1 MAPRLAVPRIFRGV
15 KETPVGHW
23 EDVRRR
29 ARAYRA
35 EALALTGGDTSA
47 AALLT
52 AVESLTG
59 IRQLPVKKGDVLLDG
74 GVAVLDRDADTIWYD
89 RDADSRLAVFYQ
101 AHEYGHLWLDAGDA
115 TCNTADIDAEEYEA
129 PLPLGERRVEGYGPD
144 ERREREANVFAR
156 EFLLPTD
163 ALKDW
168 FLVEG
173 LDATAIADRVGVSEG
188 MVLYQLT
195 RALLTPEIASEGAA
209 EEAPGGEPDLDPSQ
223 REAARVE
230 RGPLLLEAGPGTGK
244 TRALVERILFLL
256 QKGVPPSSI
265 LAITFSNKAAEEM
278 RFRIARVAPDAAS
291 RIWVGTFHAFGLEI
305 LRKFGT
311 RIGLPPKPAV
321 VDPVDGLF
329 VLERSLPELGLRHYQ
344 NLYEPT
350 THLADIFS
358 AISRA
363 KDELVGPDEY
373 AELAEQMLAGATTEQ
388 DTQAAEKALE
398 VARVYAF
405 YQGHLEAEGMLDFG
419 DLIVRS
425 VQLLHQHPEVRH
437 LLRSTYEH
445 VLVDEYQDVN
455 RASGL
460 LLKELA
466 GDGEGLWAVGD
477 VRQAIYRFRGASPS
491 NVRLFLE
498 DFPGAAVHV
507 LEHNYRSV
515 PAVLDVFAELAPDMR
530 AARGAAFVPWRPER
544 QQDGEVLMEIAEDG
558 DSEIEGLAREMKRQ
572 RGLGVSYSDQ
582 AVLCRSH
589 TNLARIA
596 AGLEREGVPVLYLGD
611 LFERPE
617 VRDMLALLALACE
630 GDGRGLLRVARF
642 AEYGIPLADVLSLLD
657 TAKERGIPFPRALK
671 LAQDSDTISE
681 QGKAGVAL
689 LDHHLEGLCYGSN
702 AWGMLARYL
711 FVRSSYVRGSLGEE
725 SVAGQQRRLAVYQF
739 LQFAHA
745 QRNLPVSGGEDPKRA
760 FLRYV
765 RRLEMF
771 GEEKQLRQM
780 PDWAGDIDAVRL
792 LTVHASK
799 GLEFGSVYLPVL
811 GNGRFPAKRRPQPCP
826 PPAGMLRAE
835 EEDWHD
841 EEEECLF
848 FVALSR
854 ARDRLCLS
862 RARRYLSQ
870 NSKPSP
876 LLGRIAGLL
885 PNLPDGEITW
895 SREEVV
901 GESPGEALPT
911 EVLPSFSVEELETY
925 MGCPRRYYYEFV
937 LGLGDKRDD
946 SAYVEFHRCVYALL
960 RWVQEELAS
969 GWPVED
975 AAMLLRFAE
984 IWEERGPTDHPYEG
998 FYRRNAEDIVV
1009 RALSYPALA
1018 SGVSTRPE
1026 WEIKLEHGRVRL
1038 RPDHVAEPEDEAGSQ
1053 PVIRRWRTG
1062 RSTRSERDKPV
1073 YGLYQ
1078 RAAELSYPGHEPRL
1092 ERVYLS
1098 TGEVEDA
1105 RMKPDT
1111 AERRVKKYDDAM
1123 AGIRREEFAPK
1134 PDDRECPRCPHYF
1147 ICPAAEDV

>member
-1 MAPRLAVPRIFRGV
+1 MGQ
-15 KETPVGHW
+15 W

-29 ARAYRA
+29 ARAHRA
-35 EALALTGGDTSA
+35 DALALTDGNASA

-52 AVESLTG
+52 AAEDLTEVK
-59 IRQLPVKKGDVLLDG
+59 RLPVKKGDVLLDG
-74 GVAVLDRDADTIWYD
+74 GVAVLDREADTIWFD
-89 RDADSRLAVFYQ
+89 REANPQLAAFYQ
-101 AHEYGHLWLDAGDA
+101 AHEYGHFWLDAGHA
-115 TCNTADIDAEEYEA
+115 ACKTMEIDAEEYEE
-129 PLPLGERRVEGYGPD
+129 PLPLGERRVEGYGP
-144 ERREREANVFAR
+144 EEMREREANVFAR

-163 ALKDW
+163 ELKDW
-168 FLVEG
+168 FLTEDLG
-173 LDATAIADRVGVSEG
+173 ATVIADRVGVPEG
-188 MVLYQLT
+188 MVLHQLT
-195 RALLTPEIASEGAA
+195 RALLTPDIASEGVV
-209 EEAPGGEPDLDPSQ
+209 EAVPDDRPDLDPSQ
-223 REAARVE
+223 REAAHVE
-230 RGPLLLEAGPGTGK
+230 RGPLLLKAGPGTGK
-244 TRALVERILFLL
+244 TRALVGRILYLL
-256 QKGVPPSSI
+256 EQGVTPSSI
-265 LAITFSNKAAEEM
+265 LALTFSNKAAEEM
-278 RFRIARVAPDAAS
+278 RSRIARVAPDAAS
-291 RIWVGTFHAFGLEI
+291 RIWVGTFHAFGLET

-311 RIGLPPKPAV
+311 RLGLPPKPAV

-329 VLERSLPELGLRHYQ
+329 VLERSLPELGLLHYQ

-350 THLADIFS
+350 THLADILS
-358 AISRA
+358 AVSRA

-373 AELAEQMLAGATTEQ
+373 TALAEQMLAGATTEPE
-388 DTQAAEKALE
+388 TQAAEKALE

-405 YQGHLEAEGMLDFG
+405 YQEYLEAEGMLDFG

-425 VQLLHQHPEVRH
+425 VQLLRQHPEVRQRF
-437 LLRSTYEH
+437 RSTYEH
-445 VLVDEYQDVN
+445 ILVDEYQDVN

-466 GDGEGLWAVGD
+466 GEGEGLWAVGD
-477 VRQAIYRFRGASPS
+477 VRQAIYRFRGASPT

-498 DFPGAAVHV
+498 DFPDAAVYA

-515 PAVLDVFAELAPDMR
+515 PAVLDVFTKLAPDMR
-530 AARGAAFVPWRPER
+530 ATRGTLFVPWRPER
-544 QQDGEVLMEIAEDG
+544 RQDGEVLMEIAEDG
-558 DSEIEGLAREMKRQ
+558 GSEIEGLAREMKRQ
-572 RGLGVSYSDQ
+572 RELGVAYADQ

-596 AGLEREGVPVLYLGD
+596 AGLEREGVPVMYLGD

-617 VRDMLALLALACE
+617 VRDLLALLTLACE

-642 AEYGIPLADVLSLLD
+642 AEYRVPLADVRSLLGA
-657 TAKERGIPFPRALK
+657 AKERGVPFPRALK
-671 LAQDSDTISE
+671 LARDSDTISKR
-681 QGKAGVAL
+681 GKAGLDL
-689 LDHHLEGLCYGSN
+689 LDRHLEDLCYGSN

-711 FVRSSYVRGSLGEE
+711 FVRSSYVKASLGEE

-745 QRNLPVSGGEDPKRA
+745 QRDLPIPGGEDPKRA

-765 RRLEMF
+765 RQLEMF

-780 PDWAGDIDAVRL
+780 PDWAGGIDAVRL

-799 GLEFGSVYLPVL
+799 GLEFSSVYLPVL
-811 GNGRFPAKRRPQPCP
+811 GNGRFPASRRHQPCP
-826 PPAGMLRAE
+826 PPAGMLRAG

-862 RARRYLSQ
+862 RARRYLTQ
-870 NSKPSP
+870 NSRPSP
-876 LLGRIAGLL
+876 LLGRIAGAL
-885 PNLPDGEITW
+885 PKPPDGEVTW
-895 SREEVV
+895 SREEVAE
-901 GESPGEALPT
+901 ESPGVELPAEILT
-911 EVLPSFSVEELETY
+911 SFSVEELETY

-937 LGLGDKRDD
+937 LGLEGRRDD

-969 GWPVED
+969 GRPVEE

-984 IWEERGPTDHPYEG
+984 IWEERGPTGHPYEA
-998 FYRRNAEDIVV
+998 FYRQNAEDMVTG
-1009 RALSYPALA
+1009 ALSHPVISCGA
-1018 SGVSTRPE
+1018 SARPE
-1026 WEIKLEHGRVRL
+1026 WEIELGHGRVRL
-1038 RPDHVAEPEDEAGSQ
+1038 RPDHVVEPDDEAGSQ
-1053 PVIRRWRTG
+1053 PVIRRLRTG
-1062 RSTRSERDKPV
+1062 RSTKSERDKPV

-1078 RAAELSYPGHEPRL
+1078 RAAELTYPGREPRL

-1098 TGEVEDA
+1098 TGEVESA

-1111 AERRVKKYDDAM
+1111 VDRRVKKYDDAM
-1123 AGIRREEFAPK
+1123 AGIRRERFAPK

-1147 ICPAAEDV
+1147 VCPAAEDD

>member
-1 MAPRLAVPRIFRGV
+1 MGQ
-15 KETPVGHW
+15 W

-29 ARAYRA
+29 ARTNRA
-35 EALALTGGDTSA
+35 EALALADGDTSA
-47 AALLT
+47 AALLV
-52 AVESLTG
+52 AAERITG
-59 IRQLPVKKGDVLLDG
+59 IRRHPVKAGDPLLDG
-74 GVAVLDRDADTIWYD
+74 GAAVLDRDADTIWYD
-89 RDADSRLAVFYQ
+89 REANPLLAAFYQ
-101 AHEYGHLWLDAGDA
+101 THEYGHFWLDAGHA
-115 TCNTADIDAEEYEA
+115 ACGTADIDAEEYEE
-129 PLPLGERRVEGYGPD
+129 PLPLGEQRVEGYGPE

-163 ALKDW
+163 ELKDW
-168 FLVEG
+168 FLEEG
-173 LDATAIADRVGVSEG
+173 LDATIIADRVGVPEG
-188 MVLYQLT
+188 MVSHQLA
-195 RALLTPEIASEGAA
+195 RALLTPEITNEEVVEQVPAA
-209 EEAPGGEPDLDPSQ
+209 EPDLDPSQ
-223 REAARVE
+223 RVAVGVE
-230 RGPLLLEAGPGTGK
+230 HGPLLLDAGPGTGK
-244 TRALVERILFLL
+244 TRALVGRILYLL
-256 QKGVPPSSI
+256 EEGVAPASI
-265 LAITFSNKAAEEM
+265 LALTFSNKAAEEM
-278 RFRIARVAPDAAS
+278 RSRIARVAPDVAS

-311 RIGLPPKPAV
+311 RLGMPPKPAV

-329 VLERSLPELGLRHYQ
+329 VLERSLPELGLHHYQ

-350 THLADIFS
+350 THLADILS

-373 AELAEQMLAGATTEQ
+373 AELAEQMLAAATTEPE
-388 DTQAAEKALE
+388 TLTAEKALE
-398 VARVYAF
+398 VARVYSF
-405 YQGHLEAEGMLDFG
+405 YQGYLEAEGMLDYG
-419 DLIVRS
+419 DLIIRT
-425 VQLLHQHPEVRH
+425 VQLLRQHPEVRQR
-437 LLRSTYEH
+437 LRNTHEH

-466 GDGEGLWAVGD
+466 GEGEGLWAVGD

-498 DFPGAAVHV
+498 DFPAAAVHA

-515 PAVLDVFAELAPDMR
+515 PAVLRVFAELAPDMR
-530 AARGAAFVPWRPER
+530 AAQGAAFVPWHAER
-544 QQDGEVLMEIAEDG
+544 QQDGEVLMEVAEDG

-572 RGLGVSYSDQ
+572 RSLGVAYADQ

-589 TNLARIA
+589 TNLARLA
-596 AGLEREGVPVLYLGD
+596 AGLEREGVPVMYLGD
-611 LFERPE
+611 LFERSE
-617 VRDMLALLALACE
+617 IRDLLALLALACE

-642 AEYGIPLADVLSLLD
+642 AEYGIPLADVRSLLD
-657 TAKERGIPFPRALK
+657 MAGEREVPFPQALK
-671 LAQDSDTISE
+671 LAQDGDAISV
-681 QGKAGVAL
+681 QGKAGLGL
-689 LDHHLEGLCYGSN
+689 LDRHLEGLCYGSN

-711 FVRSSYVRGSLGEE
+711 FVRSSYVRGPLGEE
-725 SVAGQQRRLAVYQF
+725 SVAGQQRRLAIYQF

-745 QRNLPVSGGEDPKRA
+745 QRDLPVSDGEDQKRA

-771 GEEKQLRQM
+771 GEEKQLRQI
-780 PDWAGDIDAVRL
+780 PNWADDIDAVRL

-811 GNGRFPAKRRPQPCP
+811 GNGRFPAKRRPESCP
-826 PPAGMLRAE
+826 SPAGMQRAE

-862 RARRYLSQ
+862 RARRYLTQ

-885 PNLPDGEITW
+885 PNPPDGEITW
-895 SREEVV
+895 GREEVV
-901 GESPGEALPT
+901 EESPEESSEVSLPA
-911 EVLPSFSVEELETY
+911 EFLPSFSVQELETY
-925 MGCPRRYYYEFV
+925 MRCPRRYYYEFV
-937 LGLGDKRDD
+937 LDLGGRRDD

-960 RWVQEELAS
+960 RWAQEELAS
-969 GWPVED
+969 GRPLED
-975 AAMLLRFAE
+975 AAALLRFAE
-984 IWEERGPTDHPYEG
+984 IWEERGPTDHPYER
-998 FYRRNAEDIVV
+998 FYRRSAEDMVV
-1009 RALSYPALA
+1009 RALSNPAFA
-1018 SGVSTRPE
+1018 SGASARPE
-1026 WEIKLEHGRVRL
+1026 WEIELEHGRVLL
-1038 RPDHVAEPEDEAGSQ
+1038 RPDHLVEPEDEARSQ
-1053 PVIRRWRTG
+1053 PVIRRLRTG
-1062 RSTRSERDKPV
+1062 RSTKSERDKPV

-1078 RAAELSYPGHEPRL
+1078 KAAEQFYPGHEPRV

-1098 TGEVEDA
+1098 TGEVEDVK
-1105 RMKPDT
+1105 MKPDT

-1123 AGIRREEFAPK
+1123 AGIRREQFAPR

-1147 ICPAAEDV
+1147 ICPAAEDD

>member
-1 MAPRLAVPRIFRGV
+1 M
-15 KETPVGHW
+15 GHW
-23 EDVRRR
+23 EDIRRR
-29 ARAYRA
+29 ARTYRTD
-35 EALALTGGDTSA
+35 ALAESGGDVSA

-52 AVESLTG
+52 AAESLTG
-59 IRQLPVKKGDVLLDG
+59 VRRLPVKAGDVLLDG
-74 GVAVLDRDADTIWYD
+74 GVAVLDRGANTIWFD
-89 RDADSRLAVFYQ
+89 RDADPRLAAFYQ
-101 AHEYGHLWLDAGDA
+101 AHEYGHLWLDAEHA
-115 TCNTADIDAEEYEA
+115 ACSITDIDAEEYEE
-129 PLPLGERRVEGYGPD
+129 PLPLGEQRVEGYGPE

-163 ALKDW
+163 ALKGW
-168 FLVEG
+168 FLAER
-173 LDATAIADRVGVSEG
+173 LDATAIADRVGVPEG
-188 MVLYQLT
+188 MVFHQLT
-195 RALLTPEIASEGAA
+195 RALLTPEIASKGASEG
-209 EEAPGGEPDLDPSQ
+209 APGGEPDLDPSQ

-230 RGPLLLEAGPGTGK
+230 HGPLLLEAGPGTGK
-244 TRALVERILFLL
+244 TRALVGRILFLL
-256 QKGVPPSSI
+256 EQGVSPSSI
-265 LAITFSNKAAEEM
+265 LALTFSNKAAEEM
-278 RFRIARVAPDAAS
+278 RSRIARVAPDAAS

-305 LRKFGT
+305 LRKFGSYL
-311 RIGLPPKPAV
+311 GLPPKPAV
-321 VDPVDGLF
+321 VDPVEGLF
-329 VLERSLPELGLRHYQ
+329 LLERSLPELGLRHYQ

-350 THLADIFS
+350 THLSDILS

-363 KDELVGPDEY
+363 KDEVVGPGEY
-373 AELAEQMLAGATTEQ
+373 AMLAEQMLAGATTEKE
-388 DTQAAEKALE
+388 TQAAEKALE

-405 YQGHLEAEGMLDFG
+405 YQEHLEAKGMLDFG

-425 VQLLHQHPEVRH
+425 VFLLRQHTEVRH

-445 VLVDEYQDVN
+445 ILVDEYQDVN

-466 GDGEGLWAVGD
+466 GGGEGLWAVGD

-498 DFPGAAVHV
+498 DFPDAAVHA

-530 AARGAAFVPWRPER
+530 AARGAAFVPWRAER
-544 QQDGEVLMEIAEDG
+544 QQDGEVLMEVAEDG
-558 DSEIEGLAREMKRQ
+558 VSEIKGLAREMKRQ
-572 RGLGVSYSDQ
+572 RGLGVAYADQ

-596 AGLEREGVPVLYLGD
+596 TGLEREGVPVMYLGD

-617 VRDMLALLALACE
+617 VRDLLALLALACE

-642 AEYGIPLADVLSLLD
+642 AEYGVPLADVRALLD
-657 TAKERGIPFPRALK
+657 LAKEQGVPFPRALK
-671 LAQDSDTISE
+671 LAQDSDTISGR
-681 QGKAGVAL
+681 GKAGLGL
-689 LDHHLEGLCYGSN
+689 LDRHLEGLCYGSN

-711 FVRSSYVRGSLGEE
+711 FVRSSYVRGPLGEE
-725 SVAGQQRRLAVYQF
+725 SIAGQQRRLAIYQF

-745 QRNLPVSGGEDPKRA
+745 QRDLPVSGGEDPKRA

-780 PDWAGDIDAVRL
+780 PDWAGDLDAVRL

-799 GLEFGSVYLPVL
+799 GLEFASVYLPVL
-811 GNGRFPAKRRPQPCP
+811 GNGRFPLKRGSRSCP

-835 EEDWHD
+835 EEDWHE

-862 RARRYLSQ
+862 RARRYLTQ

-876 LLGRIAGLL
+876 LLGHVAGLL
-885 PNLPDGEITW
+885 PNPPDGEITW

-901 GESPGEALPT
+901 EVSSEAVLPA

-937 LGLGDKRDD
+937 LGLGGRRDD

-960 RWVQEELAS
+960 HWVQEELAS
-969 GWPVED
+969 GRPVED
-975 AAMLLRFAE
+975 AAVLLRFAE

-998 FYRRNAEDIVV
+998 FYRRNAEDMVV
-1009 RALSYPALA
+1009 QALSHPALA
-1018 SGVSTRPE
+1018 SGAFARPE
-1026 WEIKLEHGRVRL
+1026 WEIELGHGRVRL

-1053 PVIRRWRTG
+1053 PVVRRLRTG

-1073 YGLYQ
+1073 YSLYQ
-1078 RAAELSYPGHEPRL
+1078 KAAELSYPGREPRL
-1092 ERVYLS
+1092 ESFYLS

-1105 RMKPDT
+1105 RMKSDT
-1111 AERRVKKYDDAM
+1111 VERRVKKYDDAM
-1123 AGIRREEFAPK
+1123 AGIRLERFAPK

-1147 ICPAAEDV
+1147 ICPAAEDD

>member
-1 MAPRLAVPRIFRGV
+1 
-15 KETPVGHW
+15 VGQW
-23 EDVRRR
+23 EDVRRK

-35 EALALTGGDTSA
+35 EVLDLTGGDTSA
-47 AALLT
+47 AALLA
-52 AVESLTG
+52 AVEKITG
-59 IRQLPVKKGDVLLDG
+59 VRRHPVKAGDSLLDG

-89 RDADSRLAVFYQ
+89 REVDPLLAVFYQ
-101 AHEYGHLWLDAGDA
+101 THEYGHFWLDAGQA
-115 TCNTADIDAEEYEA
+115 ACGTADIDTEEHEE
-129 PLPLGERRVEGYGPD
+129 PLPLGEQRVEGYGPE
-144 ERREREANVFAR
+144 ERRERGANVFAR

-163 ALKDW
+163 EIKDW
-168 FLVEG
+168 FLEEE
-173 LDATAIADRVGVSEG
+173 LDATTIADRVGVPEG
-188 MVLYQLT
+188 MVLHQLT
-195 RALLTPEIASEGAA
+195 RALLTPEIDTGEVV
-209 EEAPGGEPDLDPSQ
+209 ERAPGSEPDLDPSQ
-223 REAARVE
+223 REAACVE
-230 RGPLLLEAGPGTGK
+230 RGPLLLDAGPGTGK
-244 TRALVERILFLL
+244 TRALVGRIHFLL
-256 QKGVPPSSI
+256 EEGVAPSSI
-265 LAITFSNKAAEEM
+265 LALTFSNKAAEEM
-278 RFRIARVAPDAAS
+278 RSRIARLAPDAAS

-311 RIGLPPKPAV
+311 HLGLPSKPAV

-329 VLERSLPELGLRHYQ
+329 VLERSLPDLRLRHYQ

-350 THLADIFS
+350 IHLADILS

-373 AELAEQMLAGATTEQ
+373 AALAEQMLAGATTEQ
-388 DTQAAEKALE
+388 ETQAAKKALE

-405 YQGHLEAEGMLDFG
+405 HQGYLEAEGMLDYG

-425 VQLLHQHPEVRH
+425 VQLLRQYPEVRQR
-437 LLRSTYEH
+437 LRSTYEH
-445 VLVDEYQDVN
+445 ILVDEYQDVN

-466 GDGEGLWAVGD
+466 GGGEKLWAVGD

-498 DFPGAAVHV
+498 DFPDAAVHA

-515 PAVLDVFAELAPDMR
+515 PAVLDVFAKLAPDMR
-530 AARGAAFVPWRPER
+530 AARGAAFVPWRAER

-558 DSEIEGLAREMKRQ
+558 ASEIKGLAREMKRQ
-572 RGLGVSYSDQ
+572 RGLGVAYADQ

-617 VRDMLALLALACE
+617 VRDLLALLALACE

-642 AEYGIPLADVLSLLD
+642 AEYRIPLADVKSLLD
-657 TAKERGIPFPRALK
+657 TAKERGVPFPRALK
-671 LAQDSDTISE
+671 LARDSDTISE
-681 QGKAGVAL
+681 RGKAGLDL
-689 LDHHLEGLCYGSN
+689 LDRHLEGLCYGSN

-711 FVRSSYVRGSLGEE
+711 FVRSSYVRVPLGEE

-745 QRNLPVSGGEDPKRA
+745 QRDLPVSGDEDPKRA

-780 PDWAGDIDAVRL
+780 SDWAGDIDAVRL

-826 PPAGMLRAE
+826 APVGMLQAE

-885 PNLPDGEITW
+885 PNPPDGEITW
-895 SREEVV
+895 SREEAVE
-901 GESPGEALPT
+901 ESSGMEPPAQI
-911 EVLPSFSVEELETY
+911 LPSFSVEELETY

-937 LGLGDKRDD
+937 LGLGGRRED
-946 SAYVEFHRCVYALL
+946 SAYVEFQRCVYALL

-969 GWPVED
+969 GRSVED
-975 AAMLLRFAE
+975 AAVLLRLAE
-984 IWEERGPTDHPYEG
+984 IWQERGPTDHPYEG
-998 FYRRNAEDIVV
+998 FYRRNAEDMVV
-1009 RALSYPALA
+1009 RALSYPALTSGA
-1018 SGVSTRPE
+1018 SARPE
-1026 WEIKLEHGRVRL
+1026 WEIELEHGRVRL
-1038 RPDHVAEPEDEAGSQ
+1038 RPDHVADPENEAGNE
-1053 PVIRRWRTG
+1053 PVIRRLRTG

-1078 RAAELSYPGHEPRL
+1078 KAAELYYPGCEPRL
-1092 ERVYLS
+1092 ERFYLS

-1111 AERRVKKYDDAM
+1111 AERRVKKYDDAI
-1123 AGIRREEFAPK
+1123 AGIRREQFVPE
-1134 PDDRECPRCPHYF
+1134 PDDRECPRCPHFF
-1147 ICPAAEDV
+1147 ICPAAEDD